1 MDPRINHHPK
11 SATESKDSYFRDPQ
25 LTITAIIYY
34 NVRHMALMRDFIMTS
49 VTAPP
54 AASYIS
60 VNNLLGGKGVLPVTP
75 LSPLDWVS
83 VIRRGI
89 PSSAVDSL
97 TKFTRLSQAELSAA
111 LGIPER
117 TMARRKR
124 EGKLNSEETAKL
136 IRLARVIERAEEV
149 FEDFDAAIDWLKST
163 NTSLAGVTP
172 LSLLDTDIGAE
183 SVIDTLGRIEHGVF
197 A

>member
-1 MDPRINHHPK
+1 MT
-11 SATESKDSYFRDPQ
+11 SATAQP
-25 LTITAIIYY
+25 
-34 NVRHMALMRDFIMTS
+34 V
-49 VTAPP
+49 P
-54 AASYIS
+54 SYIS
-60 VNNLLGGKGVLPVTP
+60 VDNLLGGKRVLPVTP

-89 PSSAVDSL
+89 SSSAVDSL
-97 TKFTRLSQAELSAA
+97 TKFTRLSQAELSTA

-117 TMARRKR
+117 TLARRKR
-124 EGKLNSEETAKL
+124 EGKLNSEESAKL

-149 FEDFDAAIDWLKST
+149 FEDFDAAIDWLKSK
-163 NTSLAGVTP
+163 NTSLSGSTP

-183 SVIDTLGRIEHGVF
+183 GVMDTLGRIEHGVF